1 MRHYCEAYDDRY
13 RVIHAQGLQWSSD
26 TPTPIVLE
34 ALRRY
39 AEPGEAVLELGCGE
53 GRDARAVLE
62 AGYRLCATD
71 LSPAAIA
78 YCRARMPERADCFRE
93 LDCLRG
99 THTRRYRFV
108 YAVAVLHMLVRDE
121 DRSAFYGFIRDHL
134 TPDGA
139 ALICTMGD
147 GAFEMQSDPDEAFA
161 VREREHPAGM
171 QRVAA
176 TTCRMVSFETLLSEL
191 AANGLAPVETGLTE
205 AMPDFNSL
213 MYAVVKRA

>member
-99 THTRRYRFV
+99 THTCRYRFV

-161 VREREHPAGM
+161 GLLYSCFA
-171 QRVAA
+171 
-176 TTCRMVSFETLLSEL
+176 FETLRSEL
-191 AANGLAPVETGLTE
+191 AANGLSPVETGLTE